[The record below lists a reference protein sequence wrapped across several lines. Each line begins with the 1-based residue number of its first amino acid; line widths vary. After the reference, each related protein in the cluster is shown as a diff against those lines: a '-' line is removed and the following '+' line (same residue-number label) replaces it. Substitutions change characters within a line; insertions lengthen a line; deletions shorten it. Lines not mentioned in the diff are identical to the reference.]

1 MAVPCGADARM
12 LRNAEWQKM
21 RSRAG
26 GMQIKSTALAA
37 GTTDALRKKGITRNA
52 VVWCPQDSGRNRSIV
67 GAADP
72 FLFREDETIRFPVKA

>member
-12 LRNAEWQKM
+12 LRNAEWQKV

-26 GMQIKSTALAA
+26 GMQIKSTAFAA

-52 VVWCPQDSGRNRSIV
+52 AGW
-67 GAADP
+67 
-72 FLFREDETIRFPVKA
+72 